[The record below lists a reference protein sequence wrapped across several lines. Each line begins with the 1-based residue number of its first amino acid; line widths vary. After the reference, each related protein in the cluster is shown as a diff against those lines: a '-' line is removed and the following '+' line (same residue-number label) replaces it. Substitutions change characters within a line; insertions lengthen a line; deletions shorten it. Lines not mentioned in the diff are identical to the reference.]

1 MVARRTH
8 QFVTL
13 KDTFGIA
20 LQERI
25 HEFSA
30 LLTFIGIQSFSFRFL
45 ANDFL
50 VVKGGRIIHR
60 GYCICCCCCRL
71 GCSTTTTMGDDGPPF
86 RFWRLGVC
94 LQGGAAVT
102 AVGVSLVVVA
112 PTGCRTKSRTE
123 RLEIQPCCS
132 ALLIVVLVLV
142 FDFLE
147 CRSLLEEAGRL
158 GVLLLQGVC
167 VHGLAAVGISKS
179 FFKGCS
185 GGSLFVFGHVG
196 CCIVVV
202 SFCIVVLSL

>member
-1 MVARRTH
+1 
-8 QFVTL
+8 
-13 KDTFGIA
+13 
-20 LQERI
+20 
-25 HEFSA
+25 
-30 LLTFIGIQSFSFRFL
+30 
-45 ANDFL
+45 
-50 VVKGGRIIHR
+50 
-60 GYCICCCCCRL
+60 
-71 GCSTTTTMGDDGPPF
+71 MGDDGPPF

-94 LQGGAAVT
+94 LQGGAVVT

-123 RLEIQPCCS
+123 QLEIQPCCS
-132 ALLIVVLVLV
+132 ALLVVVLVLV
-142 FDFLE
+142 FDSLE

-167 VHGLAAVGISKS
+167 VHGLAAAGISES